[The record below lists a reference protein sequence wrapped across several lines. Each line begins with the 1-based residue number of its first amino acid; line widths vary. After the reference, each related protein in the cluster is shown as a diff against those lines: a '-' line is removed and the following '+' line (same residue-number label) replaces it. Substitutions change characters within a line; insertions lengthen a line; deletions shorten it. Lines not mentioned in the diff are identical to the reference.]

1 MSDQESSQEKTEQ
14 PTERRLREA
23 IEQGQVLTSRD
34 LAMSIVLLAAAA
46 QFYFVGK
53 NFFSEMLGNFR
64 NGLDIAGPLAR
75 DIPLQNVLADRF
87 GSAVLVVLMF
97 SAPLALA
104 PVVAQSLFGGFHFTI
119 ENLAFKGNRI
129 SPMTGLGRMFGMH
142 SLIELGKSILKVIII
157 GTVGFWFLMSEL
169 PEILSISGAPFE
181 SAMQSTGSL
190 FLLTLLV
197 LVGAVALLG
206 AIDAF
211 IQWRQHSQRMLMSK
225 QEMKDE
231 HKQTEGSPEVKARI
245 RKMQQEMAQRGSV
258 AQVDQAQVVIVN
270 PKRFAVALR
279 YDFEDGTAPKVLA
292 KGTDAIAASI
302 REKAEAL
309 GVPILTIPLLA
320 RALYFTSEIGA
331 EIHSDLY
338 RAVATVLSFVFQAAP
353 GADVPD
359 VEVPAELQ
367 FDANGRKLGGRA

>member
-1 MSDQESSQEKTEQ
+1 MSDQDSGQEKTEQ

-23 IEQGQVLTSRD
+23 VEQGQVLTSKD
-34 LAMSIVLLAAAA
+34 LAMSVVLLAATL
-46 QFYFVGK
+46 QFYFVGR
-53 NFFSEMLGNFR
+53 NFFNEMLSTFR
-64 NGLDIAGPLAR
+64 LGLDISGPLAR
-75 DIPLQNVLADRF
+75 EIPLLDVLGDRF
-87 GSAVLVVLMF
+87 GSAVLIVLLF
-97 SAPLALA
+97 SAPLAVT
-104 PVVAQSLFGGFHFTI
+104 PIIVQSLFGGFHFTF
-119 ENLAFKGNRI
+119 ENLAFKGSRI
-129 SPMTGLGRMFGMH
+129 SPLAGLGRMFGMQ
-142 SLIELGKSILKVIII
+142 SLIELGKSILKVITI
-157 GTVGFWFLMSEL
+157 GTVGFWFLSSKL
-169 PEILSISGAPFE
+169 PEIIGMASAPFE
-181 SAMQSTGSL
+181 SAMESSGSL
-190 FLLTLLV
+190 FLLTMLI
-197 LVGAVALLG
+197 LVGAIAILG
-206 AIDAF
+206 MLDAF

-292 KGTDAIAASI
+292 KGTDAVALSI

-309 GVPILTIPLLA
+309 GVPVLTIPLLA
-320 RALYFTSEIGA
+320 RALYYTSEIGA

-353 GADVPD
+353 GADLPEVDVP
-359 VEVPAELQ
+359 EELR
-367 FDANGRKLGGRA
+367 FDANGRKMGAGA

>member
-1 MSDQESSQEKTEQ
+1 MSDQEGGQEKTEQ

-23 IEQGQVLTSRD
+23 VEQGQVLTSKD
-34 LAMSIVLLAAAA
+34 LTMSVVLLVAAA
-46 QFYFVGK
+46 QFYFIGR
-53 NFFSEMLGNFR
+53 NFFYEMLNTFR
-64 NGLDIAGPLAR
+64 NGLDISGPLAR
-75 DIPLQNVLADRF
+75 EIPLLNVLGDRF
-87 GSAVLVVLMF
+87 GSAVLIVLMF
-97 SAPLALA
+97 SVPLALA
-104 PVVAQSLFGGFHFTI
+104 PMVTQGLFGGFHFTL
-119 ENLAFKGNRI
+119 ENLAFKGSRL
-129 SPMTGLGRMFGMH
+129 SPMAGLSRMFGMQ
-142 SLIELGKSILKVIII
+142 SLIELGKSILKVITI
-157 GTVGFWFLMSEL
+157 GTIGFCFLMSNL
-169 PEILSISGAPFE
+169 PDILSLAESPFE
-181 SAMQSTGSL
+181 SAMESTGML

-197 LVGAVALLG
+197 LVGAVAILG

-258 AQVDQAQVVIVN
+258 AQVEQAQVIIVN

-353 GADVPD
+353 GADLPE
-359 VEVPAELQ
+359 VEVPEELQ
-367 FDANGRKLGGRA
+367 FDANGRKTGARA

>member
-1 MSDQESSQEKTEQ
+1 MSDQDGGQEKTEQ

-23 IEQGQVLTSRD
+23 IEQGQVLTSKD
-34 LAMSIVLLAAAA
+34 LAMSVVLLAAAL
-46 QFYFVGK
+46 QFYFIGR
-53 NFFSEMLGNFR
+53 NFFNEMLTTFR
-64 NGLDIAGPLAR
+64 NGLDISGPLAR
-75 DIPLQNVLADRF
+75 EIPLLSVLGDRF
-87 GSAVLVVLMF
+87 GSAILIVLIF

-104 PVVAQSLFGGFHFTI
+104 PVLTQSLFGGFHFTL
-119 ENLAFKGNRI
+119 ENLSFKGNRL
-129 SPMTGLGRMFGMH
+129 SPLSGLGRMFGMQ
-142 SLIELGKSILKVIII
+142 SLIELGKSILKVITI
-157 GTVGFWFLMSEL
+157 GTVGFWFLMSKL
-169 PEILSISGAPFE
+169 PEILSISSSPFE
-181 SAMQSTGSL
+181 VAMQSTGSL

-197 LVGAVALLG
+197 LVGAIAILG

-245 RKMQQEMAQRGSV
+245 RKMQQELAQRGSV
-258 AQVDQAQVVIVN
+258 AQVEQAQVVIVN

-302 REKAEAL
+302 REKAEAM
-309 GVPILTIPLLA
+309 GVPILTIPVLA
-320 RALYFTSEIGA
+320 RALYYTSEIGA
-331 EIHSDLY
+331 EIHSELY

-353 GADVPD
+353 GADVPE
-359 VEVPAELQ
+359 VEVPEELQ
-367 FDANGRKLGGRA
+367 FDANGRKIGART

>member
-1 MSDQESSQEKTEQ
+1 MSDQEGGQEKTEQ

-23 IEQGQVLTSRD
+23 VEQGQVLTSKD
-34 LAMSIVLLAAAA
+34 LTMSVVLLVAAA
-46 QFYFVGK
+46 QFYFIGR
-53 NFFSEMLGNFR
+53 NFFYEMLNTFR
-64 NGLDIAGPLAR
+64 NGLDISGPLAR
-75 DIPLQNVLADRF
+75 EIPLLNVLGDRF
-87 GSAVLVVLMF
+87 GSAVLIVLMF
-97 SAPLALA
+97 SVPLALA
-104 PVVAQSLFGGFHFTI
+104 PMVTQGLFGGFHFTL
-119 ENLAFKGNRI
+119 ENLAFKGSRL
-129 SPMTGLGRMFGMH
+129 SPMAGLSRMFGMQ
-142 SLIELGKSILKVIII
+142 SLIELGKSILKVITI
-157 GTVGFWFLMSEL
+157 GTIGFWFLMSNL
-169 PEILSISGAPFE
+169 PDILSLAESPFE
-181 SAMQSTGSL
+181 SAMESTGML

-197 LVGAVALLG
+197 LVGAVAILG

-258 AQVDQAQVVIVN
+258 AQVEQAQVIIVN

-353 GADVPD
+353 GADLPE
-359 VEVPAELQ
+359 VEVPEELQ
-367 FDANGRKLGGRA
+367 FDANGRKTGARA

>member
-1 MSDQESSQEKTEQ
+1 
-14 PTERRLREA
+14 
-23 IEQGQVLTSRD
+23 
-34 LAMSIVLLAAAA
+34 MSIVLLAAAL
-46 QFYFVGK
+46 QFYFVGRT
-53 NFFSEMLGNFR
+53 FFNEMLNTFR
-64 NGLDIAGPLAR
+64 NGLDISGPLAR
-75 DIPLQNVLADRF
+75 EIPLLHVLGDRF
-87 GSAVLVVLMF
+87 GSAVLIVLLF

-104 PVVAQSLFGGFHFTI
+104 PILTQSLFGGFHFTL
-119 ENLAFKGNRI
+119 ENLGFKASRI
-129 SPMTGLGRMFGMH
+129 SPLAGLGRMFGMQ
-142 SLIELGKSILKVIII
+142 SLIELGKSILKVITI
-157 GTVGFWFLMSEL
+157 GTVGFWFLMSKL
-169 PEILSISGAPFE
+169 PDILGMAAAPFE
-181 SAMQSTGSL
+181 SAMQSTGML

-197 LVGAVALLG
+197 LVGAIAILG

-245 RKMQQEMAQRGSV
+245 RKMQQELAQRGSV
-258 AQVDQAQVVIVN
+258 AQVEQAQVVIVN

-309 GVPILTIPLLA
+309 GVPVLTIPLLA
-320 RALYFTSEIGA
+320 RALYYTSEIGA
-331 EIHSDLY
+331 EIHSELY

-353 GADVPD
+353 GADVPE
-359 VEVPAELQ
+359 VEVPEELQ
-367 FDANGRKLGGRA
+367 FDANGRKIGASA

>member
-1 MSDQESSQEKTEQ
+1 MSDQEGGQEKTEQ

-23 IEQGQVLTSRD
+23 IEQGQVLTSKE
-34 LAMSIVLLAAAA
+34 LTMSVVLLVASV
-46 QFYFVGK
+46 QFYFVGR
-53 NFFSEMLGNFR
+53 NFFNEMLNTFR
-64 NGLDIAGPLAR
+64 NGLDISGPLAR
-75 DIPLQNVLADRF
+75 DIPLLHVMADRF
-87 GSAVLVVLMF
+87 GSAVLIVLMF
-97 SAPLALA
+97 SVPLALA
-104 PVVAQSLFGGFHFTI
+104 PMVTQGLFGGFHFTI
-119 ENLAFKGNRI
+119 ENLSFKGSRL
-129 SPMTGLGRMFGMH
+129 SPLSGLSRMFGMQ

-157 GTVGFWFLMSEL
+157 GSVGFWFLMSRL
-169 PEILSISGAPFE
+169 PEILGMSSAPFE
-181 SAMQSTGSL
+181 SAMENTGAL

-211 IQWRQHSQRMLMSK
+211 IQWRQHTQRMLMSK

-309 GVPILTIPLLA
+309 GVPILTIPVLA
-320 RALYFTSEIGA
+320 RALYFTTEIGA

-353 GADVPD
+353 GADVPE
-359 VEVPAELQ
+359 VEVPEELQ
-367 FDANGRKLGGRA
+367 FDANGRKLGARA

>member
-1 MSDQESSQEKTEQ
+1 MS
-14 PTERRLREA
+14 
-23 IEQGQVLTSRD
+23 V
-34 LAMSIVLLAAAA
+34 VLLAAAV
-46 QFYFVGK
+46 QFYFLGR
-53 NFFSEMLGNFR
+53 NLFNEMVNTFR
-64 NGLDIAGPLAR
+64 SGLDISGPLAR
-75 DIPLQNVLADRF
+75 EIPLLHILGDRF
-87 GSAVLVVLMF
+87 GTAILIVLAF
-97 SAPLALA
+97 SVPLAFA
-104 PVVAQSLFGGFHFTI
+104 PIVTQSLFGGFHFTL

-129 SPMTGLGRMFGMH
+129 SPLSGLGRMFGMQA
-142 SLIELGKSILKVIII
+142 LIELGKSILKVITI
-157 GTVGFWFLMSEL
+157 GLVGFWFLMSKL
-169 PEILSISGAPFE
+169 PEILSMSSAPFE
-181 SAMQSTGSL
+181 SAMQSTGML

-197 LVGAVALLG
+197 LVGAIAILG

-245 RKMQQEMAQRGSV
+245 RRMQQEMAQRGSV

-292 KGTDAIAASI
+292 KGTDAVALSI

-309 GVPILTIPLLA
+309 GVPVLTIPLLA
-320 RALYFTSEIGA
+320 RALYYTSEIGA

-338 RAVATVLSFVFQAAP
+338 RAVATVLSFIFQAAP
-353 GADVPD
+353 GADLPD
-359 VEVPAELQ
+359 VEVPPELH
-367 FDANGRKLGGRA
+367 FDANGRKMGAGA